1 MEITNNNISMT
12 TINGTPHTLNAA
24 QLLADLRSGEK
35 AISVIGL
42 GYVGLPL
49 ALELAKKFRVIGFD
63 ISEPRIEMMKRAE
76 DPSEEL
82 ESSAF
87 ANKNILFTC
96 DRAQL
101 TNASFHIVAVPTPV
115 DESRTPNLRP
125 LIGASE
131 TVGSTLSQGDIVVY
145 ESTVYPGCTE
155 EDCVPVLERVS
166 GMVFG
171 KDFTVGYSPE
181 RINPGDKEHTVANIL
196 KVVSGS
202 DAPTLEVVSGVYGD
216 IITAGIYAAKTIKV
230 AEAAKVIE
238 NSQRDVNISFVNELS
253 VIFSKMGIDTQDVLE
268 AAGTKWNF
276 LPFRPGLVGGHC
288 ISVDPYYLLHK
299 SIKMGY
305 DPQVIASGRRI
316 NDYMPAFIAKQLVQA
331 LLKKDINPKKSK
343 VLILG
348 VTFKENVA
356 DIRNSKVVDVVRE
369 LMDFGVNVHLHDTH
383 ASPNE
388 VAHEYGLTMVD
399 EIGKNYD
406 AVMVAVAHE
415 SFRAMTLDDFRRVS
429 KDDLLLFDLKAI
441 FDRDEVKEGE
451 VLWRL

>member
-1 MEITNNNISMT
+1 MT
-12 TINGTPHTLNAA
+12 TLNGTKPTLNAN
-24 QLLADLRSGEK
+24 QMLSELRSGKK
-35 AISVIGL
+35 AVSVIGL

-63 ISEPRIEMMKRAE
+63 ISEPRVEMMKQGE

-87 ANKNILFTC
+87 VDKNIVFTC
-96 DRAQL
+96 DPAELREA
-101 TNASFHIVAVPTPV
+101 AFHIVAVPTPV

-125 LIGASE
+125 LLAAST
-131 TVGSTLSQGDIVVY
+131 TVGRVLKAGDIVVY

-155 EDCVPVLERVS
+155 EDCVPVLERES
-166 GMVFG
+166 GLNLG
-171 KDFTVGYSPE
+171 EFTVGYSPE

-196 KVVSGS
+196 KVVSAS
-202 DAPTLEVVSGVYGD
+202 DPATLEVVSGIYGD
-216 IITAGIYAAKTIKV
+216 VITAGIYEAKTIKV

-253 VIFSKMGIDTQDVLE
+253 IIFSKMGIDTQDVLA

-299 SIKMGY
+299 SVKMGY

-316 NDYMPAFIAKQLVQA
+316 NDRMPAFIAKELVQH
-331 LLKKDINPKKSK
+331 LLKADKNPKASK
-343 VLILG
+343 VLVLG

-369 LMDFGVNVHLHDTH
+369 LMDFGVNVHLYDPH

-399 EIGKNYD
+399 GVGKDYD
-406 AVMVAVAHE
+406 AIVVAVAHE
-415 SFRAMTLDDFRRVS
+415 DFKKKSLEDFRAVS
-429 KDDLLLFDLKAI
+429 KGDLLLFDLKAI
-441 FDRDEVKEGE
+441 YNREEMTDGE

>member
-1 MEITNNNISMT
+1 M
-12 TINGTPHTLNAA
+12 
-24 QLLADLRSGEK
+24 LADLRSGNK
-35 AISVIGL
+35 AVSVIGL

-63 ISEPRIEMMKRAE
+63 ISEPRVEMMKRGK

-87 ANKNILFTC
+87 ADKNIVFTC
-96 DRAQL
+96 DPAEL
-101 TNASFHIVAVPTPV
+101 KGAAFHIVAVPTPV

-125 LIGASE
+125 LLAAST
-131 TVGSTLSQGDIVVY
+131 TVGQALKAGDIVVF

-155 EDCVPVLERVS
+155 EDCVPVLERES
-166 GMVFG
+166 GLAFG
-171 KDFTVGYSPE
+171 EFSVGYSPE

-196 KVVSGS
+196 KIVSAS
-202 DAPTLEVVSGVYGD
+202 DENTLRVVSGVYGD
-216 IITAGIYAAKTIKV
+216 VITAGVYEAKTIKV

-253 VIFSKMGIDTQDVLE
+253 IIFNKMGIDTQDVLA

-299 SIKMGY
+299 SVKMGY

-316 NDYMPAFIAKQLVQA
+316 NDLMPAFIAKELVQH
-331 LLKKDINPKKSK
+331 LLKADKNPKASK
-343 VLILG
+343 VLVLG

-369 LMDFGVNVHLHDTH
+369 LMDFGVNVHLYDPN

-388 VAHEYGLTMVD
+388 VAHEYGLTMV
-399 EIGKNYD
+399 EGIGKNYD
-406 AVMVAVAHE
+406 AIVVAVAHDE
-415 SFRAMTLDDFRRVS
+415 FKKKSLDDFRTFS
-429 KDDLLLFDLKAI
+429 KDNLLLFDLKAI
-441 FDRDEVKEGE
+441 YKREKLAAGE

>member
-1 MEITNNNISMT
+1 MT
-12 TINGTPHTLNAA
+12 THLNGMLTALNPD
-24 QLLADLRSGEK
+24 QLLSELRTKQK

-63 ISEPRIEMMKRAE
+63 ISAPRVAMMMRGE

-82 ESSAF
+82 EAVAF
-87 ANKNILFTC
+87 KGKDILFTT
-96 DRAQL
+96 DTEAL
-101 TNASFHIVAVPTPV
+101 SEAAFHIVAVPTPV
-115 DESRTPNLRP
+115 DESRTPNLGP
-125 LIGASE
+125 LIGAS
-131 TVGSTLSQGDIVVY
+131 TSVGKMLKKGDIVVY

-155 EDCVPVLERVS
+155 EDCIPVLEKVS
-166 GMVFG
+166 GLKFG
-171 KDFTVGYSPE
+171 EDFTVGYSPE

-202 DAPTLEVVSGVYGD
+202 DAATLKVVSGIYGD
-216 IITAGIYAAKTIKV
+216 VITAGVFEAKTIKV

-253 VIFSKMGIDTQDVLE
+253 IIFSKLGIDTQDVLE

-299 SIKMGY
+299 SVKIGY
-305 DPQVIASGRRI
+305 DPQVIASGRRV
-316 NDYMPAFIAKQLVQA
+316 NDRMPAFIAKELVQH
-331 LLKKDINPKKSK
+331 LLKVNKNPKSSK
-343 VLILG
+343 VLVLG

-369 LMDFGVNVHLHDTH
+369 LMDFGINVHLHDPY

-399 EIGKNYD
+399 EIGKDYD
-406 AVMVAVAHE
+406 AIVVAVAHAK
-415 SFRAMTLDDFRRVS
+415 FQAKTLDDFRSVS
-429 KDDLLLFDLKAI
+429 KDDLMLFDLKAI
-441 FDRDEVKEGE
+441 YPRERMTAKETI
-451 VLWRL
+451 WRL

>member
-1 MEITNNNISMT
+1 MT
-12 TINGTPHTLNAA
+12 TINGTPTALDAA
-24 QLLADLRSGEK
+24 QLLADLRSGDK

-63 ISEPRIEMMKRAE
+63 ISEPRVEMMKRGE

-82 ESSAF
+82 EPSAF
-87 ANKNILFTC
+87 ADKNILFTC
-96 DRAQL
+96 DRAL
-101 TNASFHIVAVPTPV
+101 LKDAAFHIVAVPTPV

-131 TVGSTLSQGDIVVY
+131 TVGSALSKGDIVVY

-166 GMVFG
+166 GLTFG
-171 KDFTVGYSPE
+171 RDFTVGYSPE

-196 KVVSGS
+196 KIVSGS
-202 DAPTLEVVSGVYGD
+202 DDATLEVVSAVYGSVV
-216 IITAGIYAAKTIKV
+216 TAGIYEAKSIKV

-299 SIKMGY
+299 SVKIGY

-316 NDYMPAFIAKQLVQA
+316 NDRMPAFIAKELVQA
-331 LLKKDINPKKSK
+331 LLKKDLNPKASK
-343 VLILG
+343 VLMLG

-369 LMDFGVNVHLHDTH
+369 LMDFGVNVHLYDPH

-399 EIGKNYD
+399 EVGKDYD
-406 AVMVAVAHE
+406 AVVVAVAHE
-415 SFRAMTLDDFRRVS
+415 KFKAYELDYFRKIS
-429 KDDLLLFDLKAI
+429 KGSLLLFDLKAI
-441 FDRDEVKEGE
+441 YDRAALKEGE

>member
-1 MEITNNNISMT
+1 MKTL
-12 TINGTPHTLNAA
+12 NGTKSTIDSNQMLF
-24 QLLADLRSGEK
+24 DLRSGKK

-49 ALELAKKFRVIGFD
+49 ALELAKKFQVIGFD
-63 ISEPRIEMMKRAE
+63 ISEPRIEMMKRGE
-76 DPSEEL
+76 DPSAEL
-82 ESSAF
+82 DSSAF
-87 ANKNILFTC
+87 ADKNVLFTC
-96 DRAQL
+96 DPAEL
-101 TNASFHIVAVPTPV
+101 KNAAFHIVAVPTPV

-125 LIGASE
+125 LIGASA
-131 TVGSTLSQGDIVVY
+131 TVGKALSMGDIVVF

-155 EDCVPVLERVS
+155 EDCVPVLEKES
-166 GMVFG
+166 GLSFG
-171 KDFTVGYSPE
+171 EFTVGYSPE

-196 KVVSGS
+196 KIVSGS
-202 DAPTLEVVSGVYGD
+202 DPETLKVVSGVYGD
-216 IITAGIYAAKTIKV
+216 VITAGIYEARTIKV

-253 VIFSKMGIDTQDVLE
+253 MIFSKMGIDTQDVLE

-316 NDYMPAFIAKQLVQA
+316 NDRMPAFIAKELVQH
-331 LLKKDINPKKSK
+331 LLKVNKNPKTSK
-343 VLILG
+343 VLVLG

-369 LMDFGVNVHLHDTH
+369 LMDFGVNVHVYDPH

-388 VAHEYGLTMVD
+388 VAHEYGLTMAD
-399 EIGKNYD
+399 GIGKEYD
-406 AVMVAVAHE
+406 AVVVAVAHQYFKE
-415 SFRAMTLDDFRRVS
+415 KTLDDYRAVS
-429 KDDLLLFDLKAI
+429 KSKLLLFDLKGLYN
-441 FDRDEVKEGE
+441 RGELNEGE
-451 VLWRL
+451 IIWRL

>member
-1 MEITNNNISMT
+1 MIKIMT
-12 TINGTPHTLNAA
+12 SLNGTKTEMNADRM
-24 QLLADLRSGEK
+24 LTELRKGEK

-63 ISEPRIEMMKRAE
+63 ISEPRVEMMKRGE

-82 ESSAF
+82 ESADF
-87 ANKNILFTC
+87 ADKNILFTC
-96 DRAQL
+96 DPAEL
-101 TNASFHIVAVPTPV
+101 KAASFHIVAVPTPV
-115 DESRTPNLRP
+115 DDSRTPNLRP
-125 LIGASE
+125 LIGAST
-131 TVGSTLSQGDIVVY
+131 TVGRALSKGDIVVY

-155 EDCVPVLERVS
+155 EDCVPVLEKES
-166 GMVFG
+166 GLSFG
-171 KDFTVGYSPE
+171 DFTVGYSPE

-196 KVVSGS
+196 KIVSGS
-202 DAPTLEVVSGVYGD
+202 DPETLKVVSGVYGD
-216 IITAGIYAAKTIKV
+216 VVTAGIYEAKTIKV

-253 VIFSKMGIDTQDVLE
+253 MIFSRMGIDTQDVLE

-299 SIKMGY
+299 SVKMGY
-305 DPQVIASGRRI
+305 DPQVIASGRWI
-316 NDYMPAFIAKQLVQA
+316 NDRMPAFIAKELVLH
-331 LLKKDINPKKSK
+331 LLKADKNPKTSK
-343 VLILG
+343 VLVLG

-369 LMDFGVNVHLHDTH
+369 LMDFGVNVHLYDPH

-399 EIGKNYD
+399 GIGKDYD
-406 AVMVAVAHE
+406 AVVVAVAH
-415 SFRAMTLDDFRRVS
+415 DDFKKKKLAEFRTIS
-429 KDDLLLFDLKAI
+429 KDKLILFDLKAI
-441 FDRDEVKEGE
+441 YSRNDLLEGE
-451 VLWRL
+451 LLWRL

>member
-1 MEITNNNISMT
+1 MT
-12 TINGTPHTLNAA
+12 LNGTPHTLNAA
-24 QLLADLRSGEK
+24 NMLAELRSGEK

-63 ISEPRIEMMKRAE
+63 ISETRIEMMKQGK

-82 ESSAF
+82 EATAF
-87 ANKNILFTC
+87 ANKNIVFTC
-96 DRAQL
+96 DRAQVAE
-101 TNASFHIVAVPTPV
+101 ASFHIVAVPTPV

-125 LIGASE
+125 LFGASE
-131 TVGSTLSQGDIVVY
+131 TVGQALSKGDIVVY

-155 EDCVPVLERVS
+155 EDCVPVLEKVS
-166 GMVFG
+166 GLTFG
-171 KDFTVGYSPE
+171 QDFTVGYSPE

-202 DAPTLEVVSGVYGD
+202 DQPTLEVVSGVYGD
-216 IITAGIYAAKTIKV
+216 VITAGIFAAKTIKV

-299 SIKMGY
+299 SVKIGY
-305 DPQVIASGRRI
+305 DPQVIASGRRV
-316 NDYMPAFIAKQLVQA
+316 NDGMPAFIAKELVQV
-331 LLKKDINPKKSK
+331 LLKKDLNPKSSK

-369 LMDFGVNVHLHDTH
+369 LMDFGVNVHLYDPH

-406 AVMVAVAHE
+406 SVIVAVAHRDFKTM
-415 SFRAMTLDDFRRVS
+415 SLDQFRAVS
-429 KDDLLLFDLKAI
+429 RGELLLFDLKAI
-441 FDRDEVKEGE
+441 YDRNELREGE
-451 VLWRL
+451 VIWRL

>member
-1 MEITNNNISMT
+1 MLS
-12 TINGTPHTLNAA
+12 
-24 QLLADLRSGEK
+24 DLRSGKK

-63 ISEPRIEMMKRAE
+63 ISAPRIAMMKRGE

-87 ANKNILFTC
+87 AGKNILFTC
-96 DRAQL
+96 DPAQL
-101 TNASFHIVAVPTPV
+101 AEAAFHIVAVPTPV

-125 LIGASE
+125 LLGASA
-131 TVGSTLSQGDIVVY
+131 TVGGILKAGDIVVY

-155 EDCVPVLERVS
+155 EDCVPVLEKES
-166 GMVFG
+166 GLRFG
-171 KDFTVGYSPE
+171 DFTVGYSPE

-196 KVVSGS
+196 KVVSAS
-202 DAPTLEVVSGVYGD
+202 DADTLRVVSGVYGD
-216 IITAGIYAAKTIKV
+216 VITAGIYAAKTIKV

-253 VIFSKMGIDTQDVLE
+253 MIFSRMGIDTQDVLE

-299 SIKMGY
+299 SVKMGY

-316 NDYMPAFIAKQLVQA
+316 NDRMPAFIAKELVQH
-331 LLKKDINPKKSK
+331 LLKADKNPKTSK
-343 VLILG
+343 VLVLG

-369 LMDFGVNVHLHDTH
+369 LMDFGVNVHLYDPH

-399 EIGKNYD
+399 GIGKDYD
-406 AVMVAVAHE
+406 AIVVAVAHDE
-415 SFRAMTLDDFRRVS
+415 FKRKSLDDFRAVS
-429 KDDLLLFDLKAI
+429 KDDLLMFDLKAI
-441 FDRDEVKEGE
+441 YKREELTDGE
-451 VLWRL
+451 ILWRL

>member
-1 MEITNNNISMT
+1 MLS
-12 TINGTPHTLNAA
+12 
-24 QLLADLRSGEK
+24 DLRSGKK

-49 ALELAKKFRVIGFD
+49 ALELAKKFQVIGFD
-63 ISEPRIEMMKRAE
+63 ISEPRVEMMKRGE
-76 DPSEEL
+76 DPSAEL
-82 ESSAF
+82 DSSAF
-87 ANKNILFTC
+87 ADKNVLFTC
-96 DRAQL
+96 DPAEL
-101 TNASFHIVAVPTPV
+101 KNAAFHIVAVPTPV

-125 LIGASE
+125 LIGASA
-131 TVGSTLSQGDIVVY
+131 TVGKALSVGDIVVF

-155 EDCVPVLERVS
+155 EDCVPVLEKES
-166 GMVFG
+166 GLSFG
-171 KDFTVGYSPE
+171 EFTVGYSPE
-181 RINPGDKEHTVANIL
+181 RINPGDKERTIANIL
-196 KVVSGS
+196 KIVSGS
-202 DAPTLEVVSGVYGD
+202 DPETLKVVSGVYGD
-216 IITAGIYAAKTIKV
+216 VITAGIYEAKTIKV

-253 VIFSKMGIDTQDVLE
+253 MIFSKMGIDTQDVLE

-316 NDYMPAFIAKQLVQA
+316 NDRMPAFVAKELVQH
-331 LLKKDINPKKSK
+331 LLKANKNPKTSK
-343 VLILG
+343 VLVLG

-369 LMDFGVNVHLHDTH
+369 LMDFGVNVHVYDPH

-388 VAHEYGLTMVD
+388 VAHEYGLSMVD
-399 EIGKNYD
+399 SIGKDYD
-406 AVMVAVAHE
+406 AVVVAVAHQDFKE
-415 SFRAMTLDDFRRVS
+415 KSLDDYRAVS
-429 KDDLLLFDLKAI
+429 KDDLLLFDLKGLYRRE
-441 FDRDEVKEGE
+441 DLNEGE
-451 VLWRL
+451 IIWRL